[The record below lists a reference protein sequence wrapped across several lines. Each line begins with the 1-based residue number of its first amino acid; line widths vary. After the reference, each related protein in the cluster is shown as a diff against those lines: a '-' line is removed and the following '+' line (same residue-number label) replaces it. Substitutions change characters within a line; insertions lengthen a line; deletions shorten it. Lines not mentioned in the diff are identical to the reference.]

1 MKTALLILLAIISF
15 SYICADAQ
23 TIKMK
28 IVQVRPY
35 LATHDF
41 LIQEDENIN
50 NFQVISCHRHFYKN
64 KDSKFLKFKDNKSV
78 EFKYQPVSLELD
90 TFCPL
95 YMGIFGKTGLISF
108 GFVDFENPKYA
119 LKMAVLCNGEVV
131 SFNGVGVCQTKRE
144 LSQVIKLDVEATIT
158 GNCVDKPFT
167 AKEFIIKSHEDRCTY
182 FLKSS
187 GKLGRLTLLNYDK
200 VE

>member
-1 MKTALLILLAIISF
+1 MKRYLLLSILSCLFFTAH
-15 SYICADAQ
+15 AQ

-35 LATHDF
+35 LPTHDF

-78 EFKYQPVSLELD
+78 EFKYQPVSLERE

-108 GFVDFENPKYA
+108 GFIDFENPKYTLNMA
-119 LKMAVLCNGEVV
+119 LLCNGEVIP
-131 SFNGVGVCQTKRE
+131 FNGVGVCQTKRE
-144 LSQVIKLDVEATIT
+144 LSQVIKLDVEATIA
-158 GNCVDKPFT
+158 GNCIDKPFV
-167 AKEFIIKSHEDRCTY
+167 AKEFIIKSNEDRCTY
-182 FLKSS
+182 FLKS
-187 GKLGRLTLLNYDK
+187 GDKLGRVTLLNYDK